1 MSWPVG
7 TVIPVPSI
15 LLEHSMAQRA
25 KMVISSLWLQV
36 AVMTFIFGFA
46 VLGYLAY
53 AIHAQQPPVPKE
65 VRTTEGV
72 LLFGQEDILAGQNL
86 FQKYG
91 LMQFGS
97 VFGHGAYL
105 GPDFTAQ
112 YLHQAGEHMQRFYS
126 QGAEPTAQAKAKV
139 EQEFKAN
146 HYDAATAVL
155 TFTPGQADAFKQ
167 MEDFYR
173 GWFGPNQQ
181 QRGLQRPHLAEGQEV
196 HALTSFFAWASWV
209 STATRPGTTYSY
221 TNNWPPEPM
230 AGNTPTAQAF
240 LWSVL
245 SLIALLGG
253 IGLILFI
260 VGRYDLLGWHR
271 GEEEESGQVVSF
283 RPPEEVRLTPAQRAT
298 AWYFLVVAGLFLL
311 QALLGGANA
320 HYHVEP
326 GGFYGV
332 RIADWLPYNLSRTWH
347 LQLALFFV
355 SASFLAMGIFITPM
369 IARREP
375 KHQEK
380 LAIALFAAVVL
391 VVLGSLAGEAAS
403 YKNLIANSGP
413 WWWIGSQGWEYLDLG
428 RLWQILLTVG
438 MVLWLV
444 ILVRGMWRKLPQEHP
459 GNLPYLFLYSALS
472 IPLFYAAG
480 LLFGKGTH
488 YAVVDFWRFWV
499 VHLWVEDFLEL
510 FTTIMVA
517 YIFVLLG
524 IVRPTTAT
532 RVVYLDVILY
542 SIGGV
547 IGTMHHLYFSGAPAV
562 HMALGAFF
570 SAMEVIPLVLLTYE
584 AWRFM
589 QLGSGSV
596 AGVPAYA
603 IRASTLGT
611 PATVFPH
618 KWAVMFLIAV
628 GFWNFLGAGVF
639 GFLINL
645 PIVSYYEIGTQF
657 TANHAHGAMMGV
669 YGMLAM
675 GFFMFVARYFIPPDR
690 GSERAMRWSFWSLNI
705 GLAWMLFVN
714 LVPIGIA
721 QLYDSFQYGYW
732 HSREMAFFEQPL
744 VRVIEWLRLPGD
756 VIFIVGGVLPVVY
769 LALRMFGA
777 RRRYGELPAEATT
790 EELTQT

>member
-1 MSWPVG
+1 
-7 TVIPVPSI
+7 
-15 LLEHSMAQRA
+15 MAKRA
-25 KMVISSLWLQV
+25 TMLISTWWLQT
-36 AVMTFIFGFA
+36 AIITFVLGFA

-53 AIHAQQPPVPKE
+53 AMHAQQPPMPTE
-65 VRTTEGV
+65 VRAPA
-72 LLFGQEDILAGQNL
+72 GQVVFSGEDIMAGQHL
-86 FQKYG
+86 FQEYG

-97 VFGHGAYL
+97 IFGHGAYL

-112 YLHQAGEHMQRFYS
+112 YLHAAAGHMQDFYS
-126 QGAEPTAQAKAKV
+126 PGVGEPSAEAKEKV
-139 EQEFKAN
+139 ARELKAN
-146 HYDAATAVL
+146 RYDASTGVL
-155 TFTPGQADAFKQ
+155 TFTPGQVQAFEK
-167 MEDFYR
+167 MKSFY
-173 GWFGPNQQ
+173 GDWFGPNQL
-181 QRGLQRPHLAEGQEV
+181 QRGLQRPHLSNPKQI
-196 HALTSFFAWASWV
+196 HQLTSFFAWASWV
-209 STATRPGTTYSY
+209 ATATRPGTDYSY

-230 AGNTPTAQAF
+230 AGNSPTSQAF

-260 VGRYDLLGWHR
+260 VGRYNLLGWHR
-271 GEEEESGQVVSF
+271 GDDEAPEHPITF
-283 RPPEEVRLTPAQRAT
+283 RPPESVRLTPAQRAT

-311 QALLGGANA
+311 QGLLGGANA
-320 HYHVEP
+320 HYHAEP
-326 GGFYGV
+326 EGFYGV
-332 RIADWLPYNLSRTWH
+332 QIANWLPYNLSRTWH

-369 IARREP
+369 IAHREP

-380 LAIALFAAVVL
+380 LALALFGAVVL

-403 YKNLIANSGP
+403 YKNLIGSSGP
-413 WWWIGSQGWEYLDLG
+413 WWWIGTQGWEYLDLG

-438 MVLWLV
+438 MGLWLV
-444 ILVRGMWRKLPQEHP
+444 ILVRGMWRKLSDEHP
-459 GNLPYLFLYSALS
+459 GNLPCLFLYSALS

-480 LLFGKGTH
+480 LIFGKGSH

-524 IVRPTTAT
+524 VVRPATAT
-532 RVVYLDVILY
+532 RVVYLDIILY

-547 IGTMHHLYFSGAPAV
+547 IGTMHHLYFSGAPAT

-589 QLGSGSV
+589 RLGAGSV
-596 AGVPAYA
+596 AGVPAHA
-603 IRASTLGT
+603 LGASALGT

-675 GFFMFVARYFIPPDR
+675 GFFMFVARYFILPDKN
-690 GSERAMRWSFWSLNI
+690 SERAMRWSFWSLNI
-705 GLAWMLFVN
+705 GLAWMLFAN
-714 LVPIGIA
+714 LVPIGII
-721 QLYDSFQYGYW
+721 QLQDSFQNGYW
-732 HSREMAFFEQPL
+732 HSRELAFFERPA
-744 VRVIEWLRLPGD
+744 VRVMEWLRLPGD
-756 VIFIVGGVLPVVY
+756 ALFIVGGILPVMY
-769 LALRMFGA
+769 LAIRMFRA
-777 RRRYGELPAEATT
+777 RGRYGELPAGAPT
-790 EELTQT
+790 EELIET